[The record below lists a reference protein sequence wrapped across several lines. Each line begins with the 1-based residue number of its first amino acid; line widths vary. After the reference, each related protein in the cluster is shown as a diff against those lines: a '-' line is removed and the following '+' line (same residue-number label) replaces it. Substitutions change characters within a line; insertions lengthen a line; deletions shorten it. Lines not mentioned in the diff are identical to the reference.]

1 MKDAETANQ
10 IDEAAFVWIAKLD
23 REANPAALEAELEA
37 WLAADARHR
46 GAFLRA
52 QALWQ
57 RLDRA
62 SQTNVLGVEET
73 KSFVSRRGALAG
85 GGVLAAA
92 AAIAGVVLF
101 TGGERTLETAVGEVR
116 RVTLP
121 DGSTMVLNTEGR
133 AGIAMDGE
141 IRRIKLADG
150 EAWFQVKKNP
160 QRPFLVEAGNVRVRA
175 VGTAFSVRRIGDH
188 ADVAVTEG
196 VVEAWVVGR
205 EHAKLRLSAG
215 QSAMLSETALAKSIP
230 VGEAE
235 ITRRL
240 AWRGGEI
247 DLNGQT
253 LAEAAGEF
261 NRYNLRKL
269 VVTDA
274 RLQRKRVYG
283 VFRSNDPE
291 GFAKAVAVALGGQV
305 RPDGENIVV
314 EP

>member
-10 IDEAAFVWIAKLD
+10 IDEAAFAWSAKLD
-23 REANPAALEAELEA
+23 REGSSVALEAELEA
-37 WLAADARHR
+37 WLAEDARHR

-62 SQTNVLGVEET
+62 SQANVLGVQET
-73 KSFVSRRGALAG
+73 RSFISRRGVMAG

-92 AAIAGVVLF
+92 AAVAGFVLF
-101 TGGERTLETAVGEVR
+101 MAGESTLETAVGEVR

-141 IRRIKLADG
+141 IRRIKLANG

-160 QRPFLVEAGNVRVRA
+160 RRPFVVEAGNVRVRA
-175 VGTAFSVRRIGDH
+175 VGTAFSVRRMSDH
-188 ADVAVTEG
+188 ADVSVTEG

-205 EHAKLRLSAG
+205 ERFKLHIAAG
-215 QSAMLSETALAKSIP
+215 QNAVISETRVAKAVP

-235 ITRRL
+235 IARRL
-240 AWRGGEI
+240 AWRSGEI

-253 LAEAAGEF
+253 LAEAVAEF
-261 NRYNLRKL
+261 NRYNLHKL
-269 VVTDA
+269 IVTDA
-274 RLQRKRVYG
+274 ALGQKRVYG

-291 GFAKAVAVALGGQV
+291 GFAKAVAVALDAAAHS
-305 RPDGENIVV
+305 DGESIAIGL
-314 EP
+314 